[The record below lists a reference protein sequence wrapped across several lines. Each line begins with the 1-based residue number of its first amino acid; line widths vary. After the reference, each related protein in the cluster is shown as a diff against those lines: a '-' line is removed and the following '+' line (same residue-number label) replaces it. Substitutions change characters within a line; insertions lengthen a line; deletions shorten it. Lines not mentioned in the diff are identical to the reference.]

1 MTEGELISLLLPNSK
16 EASIIFFDVGANCFS
31 FGLYAKQIYP
41 NATVYGFEADITVF
55 NAAAKNKKIVKT
67 DGLHYF
73 NKAVSDV
80 NGVSKFYPSL
90 KYSDKEHRAS
100 GSLCVPVVDAAT
112 NKMINGYRS
121 LEFDITGYE
130 VETIRLD
137 TFCAA
142 EKITNIDYLHID
154 VQGAEDKVI
163 RGMGELRPKYVY
175 AETNLFGTSLYETT
189 TTLDKFDAMLTSLN
203 YSIFDRTHS
212 DTMYVL
218 NAHT

>member
-1 MTEGELISLLLPNSK
+1 MTEIELISLLLPKIK
-16 EASIIFFDVGANCFS
+16 ETPMIFFDVGANSFS

-41 NATVYGFEADITVF
+41 NAAVYGFEADIAVF
-55 NAAAKNKKIVKT
+55 NTTTKNKKIAEAN
-67 DGLHYF
+67 GLYYY
-73 NKAVSDV
+73 NKAVSNVD
-80 NGVSKFYPSL
+80 GVTRFYPSL

-100 GSLCVPVVDAAT
+100 GSICTPVVDPHT
-112 NKMINGYRS
+112 NTMLNGYRS
-121 LEFDITGYE
+121 LEFDMTGYE

-142 EKITNIDYLHID
+142 KKITKIDYLHID
-154 VQGAEDKVI
+154 AQGAEDKVV
-163 RGMGELRPKYVY
+163 RGMGELRPTYIY
-175 AETNLFGTSLYETT
+175 AETCVFGSLFYETT
-189 TTLDKFDAMLTSLN
+189 TTLSDFDAMMTSLG

>member
-1 MTEGELISLLLPNSK
+1 MTEGELISLLLPSSK
-16 EASIIFFDVGANCFS
+16 EASIIFFDVGANSFS
-31 FGLYAKQIYP
+31 FGLYTKQIYP

-55 NAAAKNKKIVKT
+55 NTAAKNKKIVKT

-73 NKAVSDV
+73 NKAVSDI
-80 NGVSKFYPSL
+80 NGVATFYPSL
-90 KYSDKEHRAS
+90 SWKDKEHRAS
-100 GSLCVPVVDAAT
+100 GSICVPVVDETT
-112 NKMINGYRS
+112 NTMLNGYHNLR
-121 LEFDITGYE
+121 FDMAGYE
-130 VETIRLD
+130 IETTRLD

-189 TTLDKFDAMLTSLN
+189 TTLGDFDTMMTSLG
-203 YSIFDRTHS
+203 YSIFDRTNS
-212 DTMYVL
+212 DTLYTL
-218 NAHT
+218 NN